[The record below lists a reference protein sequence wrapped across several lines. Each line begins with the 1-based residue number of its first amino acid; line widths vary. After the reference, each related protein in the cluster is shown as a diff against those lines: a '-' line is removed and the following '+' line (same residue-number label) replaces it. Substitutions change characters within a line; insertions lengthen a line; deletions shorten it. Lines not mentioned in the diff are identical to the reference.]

1 MPASKALSVTD
12 DILLLGKAPP
22 STGAIPFL
30 HTRPLPVRKVIPEDP
45 TSKVFNPPD
54 NTPPL
59 LRPTPLPPFP
69 RLIPPGKLP
78 AAKNSILIVNSSTTS
93 KIPNIWGSGTVPSFK
108 YGRFVGL
115 ANQGWKVYDSTNG
128 LPAPIL
134 KNGEYKSGHFLG
146 FGVGAGYDLSLR
158 TGINFDLIGTSG
170 TAALDLKDQI
180 QFNWTKDSTNFYLS
194 SQYLYQPSKLTV
206 AGPNATVT
214 VSGRADINGNVY
226 ILGDSPFTDWKKLWS
241 NNIAFNS
248 PLFTKSFGSGSSQ
261 SVSLLGNIVSLDY
274 QGINL
279 DSSSSTN
286 FGDGVRSNVL
296 DPVFKASLD
305 LDKAIGTFIGYPN
318 GLNFGASINLGA
330 LKGSASLTLADLSLE
345 YSASIAQQISAKV
358 DSVTGILN
366 LEGGKKLNYKVGD
379 LATLPRAIYD
389 VNNDGKLDITGVFTK
404 MGTVANNTDIV
415 TNARAVFEALK
426 ASISAEV
433 KVFGF
438 SKRFSANAGPLV
450 KADWDLMTDTF
461 NAYSNTWSANLGT
474 STQSFSLV

>member
-1 MPASKALSVTD
+1 M
-12 DILLLGKAPP
+12 
-22 STGAIPFL
+22 
-30 HTRPLPVRKVIPEDP
+30 
-45 TSKVFNPPD
+45 
-54 NTPPL
+54 
-59 LRPTPLPPFP
+59 
-69 RLIPPGKLP
+69 
-78 AAKNSILIVNSSTTS
+78 
-93 KIPNIWGSGTVPSFK
+93 
-108 YGRFVGL
+108 
-115 ANQGWKVYDSTNG
+115 
-128 LPAPIL
+128 
-134 KNGEYKSGHFLG
+134 
-146 FGVGAGYDLSLR
+146 R

-180 QFNWTKDSTNFYLS
+180 QFNWTKDATNFYLS
-194 SQYLYQPSKLTV
+194 SQYLYQPSKLTAV
-206 AGPNATVT
+206 GPNATVT